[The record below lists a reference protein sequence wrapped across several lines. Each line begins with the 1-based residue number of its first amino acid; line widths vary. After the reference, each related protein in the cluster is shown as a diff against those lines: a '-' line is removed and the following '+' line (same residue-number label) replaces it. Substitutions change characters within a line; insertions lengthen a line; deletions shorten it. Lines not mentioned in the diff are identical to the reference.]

1 MTLIGL
7 SSAVAKRY
15 LASSLSRGGVRLPAS
30 VASSK
35 FHSVSVS
42 VAPLFA
48 IVSQNTSRCW
58 NWNATDNRIDID
70 TFSNTSCGGVRQF
83 STIPPGATSINN
95 GFTPTPPTSL
105 TPEACLSAQNAMKL
119 FIEHGLGKQKLHAI
133 ASEKKQ
139 HNTPLVE
146 RWQKMVAIYLET
158 QCHVIALL
166 GYTPDERGI
175 ALYTQHLSQAVSL
188 SPPEVQDQLR
198 VSGRDTYRM
207 VLAGAFDIPTLLSDQ
222 KTKGEV
228 SVVDAR
234 NIMHKVSLRMHDPEL
249 LEKVAKRC
257 ANISSVGTTPEAQQM
272 EIARKHA
279 VVQDVM
285 VSDVYLSKG
294 SNANGVTLVQEC
306 GFGDDEEGYV
316 RMQSAMAEHQGD
328 PLITQYVGS
337 AIMKLLQ
344 SAGIDM
350 EALQKQAMS
359 MQA

>member
-1 MTLIGL
+1 
-7 SSAVAKRY
+7 
-15 LASSLSRGGVRLPAS
+15 
-30 VASSK
+30 
-35 FHSVSVS
+35 
-42 VAPLFA
+42 
-48 IVSQNTSRCW
+48 
-58 NWNATDNRIDID
+58 
-70 TFSNTSCGGVRQF
+70 
-83 STIPPGATSINN
+83 
-95 GFTPTPPTSL
+95 
-105 TPEACLSAQNAMKL
+105 MKL
-119 FIEHGLGKQKLHAI
+119 FIEHGLGKQKLQAI
-133 ASEKKQ
+133 ATEKKL

-175 ALYTQHLSQAVSL
+175 ALYTQHLSRALSL
-188 SPPEVQDQLR
+188 SSPEVQDQLR

-207 VLAGAFDIPTLLSDQ
+207 VLARAFDIPNLLSDQ
-222 KTKGEV
+222 TTKGEV
-228 SVVDAR
+228 SIVDAR
-234 NIMHKVSLRMHDPEL
+234 NIMHKVSLRMHDPEI
-249 LEKVAKRC
+249 LETVAKRC
-257 ANISSVGTTPEAQQM
+257 ANILPSMGTTSPEAQQM

-279 VVQDVM
+279 VVQEVM

-294 SNANGVTLVQEC
+294 TNGVTLVQEC
-306 GFGDDEEGYV
+306 GFGEDDEEGYV

-359 MQA
+359 MQT

>member
-1 MTLIGL
+1 MAMSAFTL
-7 SSAVAKRY
+7 SSAVVKRY
-15 LASSLSRGGVRLPAS
+15 LSSSLSRGGCARFQLGVG
-30 VASSK
+30 SSN
-35 FHSVSVS
+35 FE
-42 VAPLFA
+42 LFA
-48 IVSQNTSRCW
+48 PRDVSQNASRCW
-58 NWNATDNRIDID
+58 KAAAHCT
-70 TFSNTSCGGVRQF
+70 NTGGDLRQF
-83 STIPPGATSINN
+83 STIPTPPPPFSAAATAANNN

-119 FIEHGLGKQKLHAI
+119 FIEHGLGKQKLQAI

-139 HNTPLVE
+139 HNTPLVD
-146 RWQKMVAIYLET
+146 RWQKMVAVYLET

-166 GYTPDERGI
+166 GYAPDERGI

-188 SPPEVQDQLR
+188 SSPEIQDKIR

-222 KTKGEV
+222 LTNGEV

-257 ANISSVGTTPEAQQM
+257 AGISSVGNSPETQAM
-272 EIARKHA
+272 EMARKHA
-279 VVQDVM
+279 VVQEVM
-285 VSDVYLSKG
+285 VSDVYLSKD
-294 SNANGVTLVQEC
+294 NNGVTLVQEC
-306 GFGDDEEGYV
+306 GFGDGEEGYV